1 MNDLNFILKYLL
13 LKINNLAIIK
23 LITEKQKIHITNIYK
38 HVMWRGAQDY
48 NFPFTSGDTQFFDCL
63 LISPLQS
70 GIFDLACVWDTEGC
84 GHSILMGECT

>member
-38 HVMWRGAQDY
+38 HVM
-48 NFPFTSGDTQFFDCL
+48 
-63 LISPLQS
+63 
-70 GIFDLACVWDTEGC
+70 
-84 GHSILMGECT
+84 